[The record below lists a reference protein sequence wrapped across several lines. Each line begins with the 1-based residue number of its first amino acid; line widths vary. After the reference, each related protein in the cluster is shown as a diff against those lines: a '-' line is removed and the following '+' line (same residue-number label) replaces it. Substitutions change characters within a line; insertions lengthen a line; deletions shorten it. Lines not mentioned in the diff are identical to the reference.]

1 MLENSQPIL
10 LNSLIYSK
18 LLGTATTTGF
28 GNCGYSLSVTPPST
42 SIHRIGL
49 SGVCPAENRL
59 PDTKPTHLVSGQ
71 AKINQLGALRQ
82 ESLRSEGGGVV
93 VCCCVLLCVVV
104 CCGRSL

>member
-28 GNCGYSLSVTPPST
+28 GNGGYSLSVTPPST

-49 SGVCPAENRL
+49 SGVCPSENRL
-59 PDTKPTHLVSGQ
+59 PDTKPTHLVSGR

-82 ESLRSEGGGVV
+82 ESLRSDFCNWAFFFIIFVI
-93 VCCCVLLCVVV
+93 
-104 CCGRSL
+104 